1 MSEVSNAQKRHFN
14 VTGLCTPAQDYMV
27 DITSKLSGIKEMI
40 DAGEYFTINRARQYG
55 KTTTLHALKQYLKDD
70 YIVVKIS
77 FEGLGG
83 QFFADEASFCSG
95 FARIFEKALRFSSA
109 SKEDIQCWNDIAD
122 VNNFL
127 ELSGKITDFCQG
139 RRVVLLIDEVDK
151 ATDNQTFL
159 HFLGMLREKYL
170 SRKAGEDFTF
180 TSVILAGVY
189 DVKNIKLRM
198 QEKGYAVIQE
208 GETKYNSPW
217 NTRESNEENGCLHTF
232 DECTRDHRE
241 HALYDI
247 ASSFEIDMAFSPVE
261 IATMLR
267 EYEADHHT
275 NMDIEEIA
283 SEIWNYTSGYPFLV
297 SRICQELDETDKP
310 WNVHGVQAAVK
321 AILLEKNTLFDDIAH
336 NLENNETL
344 FSFMYE
350 LLILGQEKHFE
361 RTNSTIDLAATYG
374 FIRNDDG
381 KAVVDNRMFE
391 IKIANYFISKNLEKK
406 DNVKIGGVLTE
417 DVIRDGHF
425 RMDYVLEKFAS
436 HYAELY
442 ENEKNRKF
450 LEEKGRLLFLT
461 YLRPLINGKGFYH
474 IESQTSTERRMD
486 IVVDYGNDQFV
497 LELKLWYG
505 AKKHEEAYRQLWE
518 YLESTHRQEGYLLTF
533 DFRKQKKPVYQWVT
547 YQGKRILDVV
557 V

>member
-1 MSEVSNAQKRHFN
+1 MAEVSNAGKRHFN
-14 VTGLCTPAQDYMV
+14 VTGLCTPEQDYMV
-27 DITSKLSGIKEMI
+27 DITSKLSGIKKMI
-40 DAGEYFTINRARQYG
+40 DAGEYFTMNRARQYG

-70 YIVVKIS
+70 YIVAKIS

-83 QFFADEASFCSG
+83 QFFSDEKLFCRG
-95 FARIFEKALRFSSA
+95 FAQIFEKSLRFSSA
-109 SKEDIQCWNDIAD
+109 SKEDVRCWREAAG
-122 VNNFL
+122 VSNFL
-127 ELSGKITDFCQG
+127 ELSEKITDFCQN

-217 NTRESNEENGCLHTF
+217 NIAATF
-232 DECTRDHRE
+232 D
-241 HALYDI
+241 
-247 ASSFEIDMAFSPVE
+247 IDMAFSTAE

-275 NMDIEEIA
+275 GMNIGEIA
-283 SEIWNYTSGYPFLV
+283 SVIWNYTSGYPFLV
-297 SRICQELDETDKP
+297 SRICQELDETDKR
-310 WNVHGVQAAVK
+310 WDEHGIQAAVK
-321 AILLEKNTLFDDIAH
+321 AILQEKNTLFDDIAH
-336 NLENNETL
+336 NLENNEAL

-374 FIRNDDG
+374 FIRNEDG
-381 KAVVDNRMFE
+381 RAVIDNRMFE

-406 DNVKIGGVLTE
+406 DNVKISGVLTE

-425 RMDYVLEKFAS
+425 QMDYVLEKFAS

-442 ENEKNRKF
+442 KNEKNCKF
-450 LEEKGRLLFLT
+450 LEENGRLLFLT

-474 IESQTSTERRMD
+474 IESQISTERRMD
-486 IVVDYGNDQFV
+486 IVVDYGTDQFV

-505 AKKHEEAYRQLWE
+505 TKKHEEAYQQLWE
-518 YLESTHRQEGYLLTF
+518 YLESTQKEEGYLLTF
-533 DFRKQKKPVYQWVT
+533 DFRKQKKPVFNWVT
-547 YQGKRILDVV
+547 YRGKRILDVV